1 MILII
6 RTVFVNR
13 MNGTINSTDFQL
25 PGLISKY
32 EGKVRD
38 VYELENQ
45 ILVIVASDRISAF
58 DIIMPKMIPYK
69 GQILNQISTY
79 MLNSTKDII
88 ENWLIDTPDPNVSI
102 GYKLSPIKIEMVIRG
117 YLSGHADRLYKS
129 GMRSICGVKLPNGMK
144 SNEKFNNPII
154 TPSTK
159 ASEGHDEDISKEEI
173 IKNGLLSVDQYEE
186 IESVTKKLFF
196 RGSEIANERG
206 LILVDTKYE
215 FGYTDKGKL
224 VLIDEIHTPDSSRYF
239 YQDSYEENLNNNKPQ
254 KQLSKEF
261 FRQWLI
267 DNDFSGKEG
276 ETLPAISD
284 DKVQEVSNRYIE
296 LYEGI
301 IGNNFVKRNTSNLY
315 DDIENNII
323 NFLKKI

>member
-1 MILII
+1 
-6 RTVFVNR
+6 

-196 RGSEIANERG
+196 RGSQIANERG

>member
-1 MILII
+1 MI
-6 RTVFVNR
+6 
-13 MNGTINSTDFQL
+13 GTINSTDFKL

-45 ILVIVASDRISAF
+45 ILVIIASDRISAF
-58 DIIMPKMIPYK
+58 DIIMPKMIPFK
-69 GQILNQISTY
+69 GQILNEISTS

-88 ENWLIDTPDPNVSI
+88 DNWLIDSPDPNVSI
-102 GYKLSPIKIEMVIRG
+102 GHKLSPIKIEMVIRG

-129 GMRSICGVKLPNGMK
+129 GLRSICGIKIPNGMK
-144 SNEKFNNPII
+144 TNQKFDNPII

-173 IKNGLLSVDQYEE
+173 IKNGLLTIDQYEE
-186 IESVTKKLFF
+186 IESITKKLFV
-196 RGSEIANERG
+196 RGSEIAQERG

-215 FGYTDKGKL
+215 FGYRDNGKL

-239 YQDSYEENLNNNKPQ
+239 YQDSYEENFNKDKPQ

-267 DNDFSGKEG
+267 ENGFSGKRG
-276 ETLPAISD
+276 QALPDITNQTVID
-284 DKVQEVSNRYIE
+284 VSNRYIE
-296 LYEGI
+296 LYEGLT
-301 IGNNFVKRNTSNLY
+301 GNKFVKRDTSNLY
-315 DDIENNII
+315 NNIESNI
-323 NFLKKI
+323 LNFLQDI

>member
-1 MILII
+1 M
-6 RTVFVNR
+6 
-13 MNGTINSTDFQL
+13 
-25 PGLISKY
+25 
-32 EGKVRD
+32 
-38 VYELENQ
+38 
-45 ILVIVASDRISAF
+45 
-58 DIIMPKMIPYK
+58 
-69 GQILNQISTY
+69 
-79 MLNSTKDII
+79 
-88 ENWLIDTPDPNVSI
+88 SI

-129 GMRSICGVKLPNGMK
+129 GLRSICGVNLPNGMK
-144 SNEKFNNPII
+144 SNQKFDNPII

-159 ASEGHDEDISKEEI
+159 ASVGHDEDISKEDI
-173 IKNGLLSVDQYEE
+173 IKKGLVSIDQYEE
-186 IESVTKKLFF
+186 IESITKKLFV

-215 FGYTDKGKL
+215 FGYTDNGKL

-267 DNDFSGKEG
+267 ENGFSGKEG
-276 ETLPAISD
+276 QILPNITD
-284 DKVQEVSNRYIE
+284 DTVLEVSNRYIE

-301 IGNNFVKRNTSNLY
+301 TGSDFVKRETSNLY
-315 DDIENNII
+315 NDCLLYTTTSPRDQRGYPNP
-323 NFLKKI
+323 